1 MSDYQIEHL
10 QKVPIYFLLFS
21 YYSYT
26 TTLPIQ
32 KQKYSFMHHI
42 FKKGILK
49 LPIYQVSWDTKA
61 GFAISHSSTRART
74 YNHLEP
80 KGAGEE
86 SSSQKLHI

>member
-42 FKKGILK
+42 LKKVYFKIANISSLMGHQGRFC
-49 LPIYQVSWDTKA
+49 Y
-61 GFAISHSSTRART
+61 FALVDAC
-74 YNHLEP
+74 
-80 KGAGEE
+80 A
-86 SSSQKLHI
+86 HI

>member
-10 QKVPIYFLLFS
+10 QKVLPIYFLLFS

-42 FKKGILK
+42 LKKGI
-49 LPIYQVSWDTKA
+49 
-61 GFAISHSSTRART
+61 
-74 YNHLEP
+74 
-80 KGAGEE
+80 
-86 SSSQKLHI
+86 